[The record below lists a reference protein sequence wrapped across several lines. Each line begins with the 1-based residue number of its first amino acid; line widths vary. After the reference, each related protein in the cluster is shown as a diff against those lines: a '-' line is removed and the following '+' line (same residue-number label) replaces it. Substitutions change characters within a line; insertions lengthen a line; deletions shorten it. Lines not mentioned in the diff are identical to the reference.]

1 MTALTSATVTRSVA
15 KSARLSPQKRA
26 RVPQSM
32 AVRAPSSPK
41 TGAGVPRS
49 TATSAAEQRLQQFL
63 TCLKVQRNASKHTV
77 SAYEK
82 DLRKFCNYAG
92 KGLNWRRVD
101 HQMIRGFLSELLGN
115 GLSKASTARAL
126 ASLRSF
132 YKWMGREGLVE
143 ANPAALVSTPKLPK
157 KLPRV
162 PTMEEVNGLLDAN
175 LPENA
180 AFPARDRVIF
190 ELLYGC
196 GLRNS
201 ELVGIQLDDIGW
213 SNEVIRV
220 RGKGKKERLVPLG
233 DAAAAAIREYLP
245 ERQRIIDAKR
255 RSCAALLINLR
266 AGSLTTRSVGRIVK
280 AIAVARG
287 LSPDVHPHTLRHA
300 FGTHMLEEGAD
311 LRAIQELL
319 GHERLSTTQRYT
331 QLTSNHI
338 TRVYDATHPRA
349 K

>member
-1 MTALTSATVTRSVA
+1 MSRENAAETR
-15 KSARLSPQKRA
+15 
-26 RVPQSM
+26 
-32 AVRAPSSPK
+32 VRA
-41 TGAGVPRS
+41 
-49 TATSAAEQRLQQFL
+49 FL
-63 TCLKVQRNASKHTV
+63 RYLNSQRNASKHTV
-77 SAYEK
+77 LAYEK
-82 DLRKFCNYAG
+82 DLQKFCDHAG
-92 KGLNWRRVD
+92 KGLDWRKVD
-101 HQMIRGFLSELLGN
+101 HQQIRGFLSELMGN
-115 GLSKASTARAL
+115 GLSKPSTARAL

-132 YKWMGREGLVE
+132 YKWMAREGLVE
-143 ANPAALVSTPKLPK
+143 QNPAALVSTPKLPK

-162 PTMEEVNGLLDAN
+162 PTMEEVNGLLDSA

-201 ELVGIQLDDIGW
+201 ELVGIQLDDISW
-213 SNEVIRV
+213 SNELIRV
-220 RGKGKKERLVPLG
+220 RGKGKKERLSPLG

-245 ERQRIIDAKR
+245 ERQRILDAKH
-255 RSCAALLINLR
+255 RSSTALLINLR

-331 QLTSNHI
+331 QLTSGHI
-338 TRVYDATHPRA
+338 TRVYDDTHPKAR
-349 K
+349 